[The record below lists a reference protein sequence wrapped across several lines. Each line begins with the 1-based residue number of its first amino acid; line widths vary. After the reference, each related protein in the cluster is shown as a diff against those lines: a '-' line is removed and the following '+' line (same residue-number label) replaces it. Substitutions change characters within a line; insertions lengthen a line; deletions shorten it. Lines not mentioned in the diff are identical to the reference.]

1 MAVVSLKSS
10 FWHHMWLWFVLALG
24 ALLILPWVK
33 PPEYFAVGA
42 SEIRLATSL
51 GENPVDITQESN
63 ASFQRWM
70 IDTGAVRVSYML
82 MGHSIPLIITTP
94 QTWVAG
100 FWQMVY
106 RAIWRI
112 HAFGWGWFYAMSALA
127 FPSAFDGVMVRLRKK
142 FRFEYHNPVYFQGST
157 HLVIL
162 ILGASFFFLFAPY
175 ALSAVNIALAAV
187 ILAGAV
193 WMAMSNMQTGA

>member
-1 MAVVSLKSS
+1 
-10 FWHHMWLWFVLALG
+10 MWLWFVLALG

-70 IDTGAVRVSYML
+70 INTGAVRVSYMV

-112 HAFGWGWFYAMSALA
+112 HAFGWAWIYAMSALA
-127 FPSAFDGVMVRLRKK
+127 LPSAIDGVLVRLRKK
-142 FRFEYHNPVYFQGST
+142 YRFEYHNPVYFQGSM
-157 HLVIL
+157 HLTIL
-162 ILGASFFFLFAPY
+162 ILGASFFFPFAPY
-175 ALSAVNIALAAV
+175 VLTELNIAAAAV
-187 ILAGAV
+187 VLATAV
-193 WMAMSNMQTGA
+193 WVSMSNMQTGA